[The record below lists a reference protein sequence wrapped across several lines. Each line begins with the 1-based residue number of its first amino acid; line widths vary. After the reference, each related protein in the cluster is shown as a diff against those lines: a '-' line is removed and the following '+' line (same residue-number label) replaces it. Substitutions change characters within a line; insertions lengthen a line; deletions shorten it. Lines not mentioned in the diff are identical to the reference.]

1 MGKQDVISK
10 VYLGAAD
17 RIADLLNNEFFE
29 GDSVVAA
36 SDITEMDSTAAKI
49 IKAEDNVVNVRVVAK
64 DLARKV
70 WFGVQVMLFAIE
82 AQSDIHYAMPL
93 KVMSGDAALYDGQ
106 WKAVRRGHQRER
118 DLGGAEYLSGFG
130 RGDRLVP
137 VITAVIYFGEEK
149 WDGPVRLKE
158 MMDLDMLPAEVSG
171 KIADYPLHLID
182 VRRYPHVERF
192 KTDLRLVFGFLQRAS
207 EPEELTGFIGEN
219 TKEFS
224 SLTEDTYDMI
234 AAMSGT
240 GELEKLKKDVGQEA
254 YDMCK
259 AIDMMM
265 QEREAYGILIGEERG
280 IKMARSIFQMHIKGW
295 DQNKIADELHITAEK
310 VRSVLG
316 GEEH

>member
-1 MGKQDVISK
+1 M
-10 VYLGAAD
+10 
-17 RIADLLNNEFFE
+17 
-29 GDSVVAA
+29 
-36 SDITEMDSTAAKI
+36 
-49 IKAEDNVVNVRVVAK
+49 
-64 DLARKV
+64 
-70 WFGVQVMLFAIE
+70 
-82 AQSDIHYAMPL
+82 
-93 KVMSGDAALYDGQ
+93 
-106 WKAVRRGHQRER
+106 
-118 DLGGAEYLSGFG
+118 
-130 RGDRLVP
+130 
-137 VITAVIYFGEEK
+137 
-149 WDGPVRLKE
+149 
-158 MMDLDMLPAEVSG
+158 
-171 KIADYPLHLID
+171 ID

-265 QEREAYGILIGEERG
+265 QEREALGEERG
-280 IKMARSIFQMHIKGW
+280 IKMARSIFQMYIKGC